1 MTLVNS
7 PFRLFCR
14 DADSPVYK
22 LVLVEYHQR
31 PPDDYDDDDDDGDL
45 MMIPSLGLG
54 RTCSVASFKKCSNIR
69 KTHKYGKCL

>member
-1 MTLVNS
+1 MTLENS

-45 MMIPSLGLG
+45 MMIPSLGVG
-54 RTCSVASFKKCSNIR
+54 QT
-69 KTHKYGKCL
+69 